1 MDLSSQQASV
11 AVFQFIELLTII
23 SILCIAVVI
32 LLMLYLKNKEKTS
45 GLEKQNEKNQLIMN
59 TITQVQENER
69 NRISR
74 DLHDTVT
81 QDIRTAL
88 LYIRKIST
96 LEESENFSKELR
108 NLLQYIQKIEDKN
121 LHNIRM
127 IIRNLTPPEIE
138 NADFLQLVS
147 DFCASVSEQG
157 GIPCNFH
164 AEKSR
169 LFNRLST
176 EQKLHIFRII
186 QESVNNSEK
195 HSGALEICVIAREET
210 QNEDDNAPN
219 EAQEKPCM
227 PGGKLVFLISDDG
240 HGFCQSKTAQDENTG
255 THLGLKGIKS
265 RAAMMNAALEIK
277 SNEET
282 GTQIKLTVNV

>member
-23 SILCIAVVI
+23 SILCVAVVI
-32 LLMLYLKNKEKTS
+32 LLMFYLKNKEKTS
-45 GLEKQNEKNQLIMN
+45 ELEKQNEKNQLVMN
-59 TITQVQENER
+59 TIMQVQENER

-88 LYIRKIST
+88 LYIRKISS
-96 LEESENFSKELR
+96 LEESKNFSQELR

-138 NADFLQLVS
+138 NADFLLLVS

-157 GIPCNFH
+157 EIPCNFH

-169 LFNRLST
+169 LFSRLST

-186 QESVNNSEK
+186 QESVNNSKK
-195 HSGALEICVIAREET
+195 HSDAQEICVIAREET
-210 QNEDDNAPN
+210 QNEDDSAPN
-219 EAQEKPCM
+219 EAPEKA
-227 PGGKLVFLISDDG
+227 GGKLLFLISDDG
-240 HGFCQSKTAQDENTG
+240 HGFCQQKNTQTENTG

-282 GTQIKLTVNV
+282 GTQIKLTVSV

>member
-32 LLMLYLKNKEKTS
+32 LLMFYLKNKEKTS
-45 GLEKQNEKNQLIMN
+45 ELEKQNEKNQLVMN

-88 LYIRKIST
+88 IYIRKIST
-96 LEESENFSKELR
+96 LEESKNFSQELR

-138 NADFLQLVS
+138 NADFILLVS

-157 GIPCNFH
+157 EIPCKFH

-169 LFNRLST
+169 LFSRLST

-186 QESVNNSEK
+186 QESVNNSKK
-195 HSGALEICVIAREET
+195 HSGAQEICVIVREET
-210 QNEDDNAPN
+210 PN
-219 EAQEKPCM
+219 ETPEKA
-227 PGGKLVFLISDDG
+227 GGKIVFLISDDG
-240 HGFCQSKTAQDENTG
+240 HGFCQQKNTQTENTG

-265 RAAMMNAALEIK
+265 RAAMMNADLEIK
-277 SNEET
+277 SNGET
-282 GTQIKLTVNV
+282 GTQIKLTVNI